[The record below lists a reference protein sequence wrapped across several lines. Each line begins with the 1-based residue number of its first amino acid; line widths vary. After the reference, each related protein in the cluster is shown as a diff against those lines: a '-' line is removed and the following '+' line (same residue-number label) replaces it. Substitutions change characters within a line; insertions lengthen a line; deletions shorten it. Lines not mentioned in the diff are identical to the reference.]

1 MRPAQIAASD
11 VEAVEDIPFEAFRAG
26 LPAGRFR
33 VIVNPDLARR
43 YVAHRTHATPLA
55 LAIVG
60 PGIACALAGW
70 PWVGVALVGA
80 GIGLRRA
87 ITWQAPKI
95 LLHLASRQ
103 SATYDEA
110 RSLGVMEVQRP

>member
-1 MRPAQIAASD
+1 MSPTQPAPDSD
-11 VEAVEDIPFEAFRAG
+11 ETVENIGFEAFRDG
-26 LPAGRFR
+26 LPGGRFR

-60 PGIACALAGW
+60 PGIACALAGL
-70 PWVGVALVGA
+70 PWAGVVLVAA
-80 GIGLRRA
+80 GIGLRRVIA
-87 ITWQAPKI
+87 WQAPKI
-95 LLHLASRQ
+95 LLHLACRQ

-110 RSLGVMEVQRP
+110 RALGVMEVQRV

>member
-1 MRPAQIAASD
+1 MSPAQPAPSDAED
-11 VEAVEDIPFEAFRAG
+11 VENIAFEEFIEG

-60 PGIACALAGW
+60 PGIACALAGL
-70 PWVGVALVGA
+70 PWIGAGLVAA
-80 GIGLRRA
+80 GIGLRRVV
-87 ITWQAPKI
+87 TWQAPKI

-103 SATYDEA
+103 RLTYDDA
-110 RSLGVMEVQRP
+110 RAHGVMEVRRV